1 MEQSDMEQSEGWSA
15 GETVGTQ
22 GRDVSTTKSLQS
34 EPSKPRTGLVANHD
48 NAIFDV
54 KWSDDDA
61 MIIST
66 CADLSTG
73 VWDTS
78 RTGTTYE
85 QSDRNDGLIAR
96 LRGHKA
102 SAKTSLWQG
111 PSESSCYVLRI
122 LEKLSI
128 DKRFLRRYGRYCR
141 KRRRHPYL

>member
-1 MEQSDMEQSEGWSA
+1 MASEHSYAAVGTECGAVRIFDTNKSDMEQSEGWSA
-15 GETVGTQ
+15 GETVGAHDPGVSMTQ
-22 GRDVSTTKSLQS
+22 SQRDKSF
-34 EPSKPRTGLVANHD
+34 KPRTGVVANHD

-66 CADLSTG
+66 CADLSTA

-111 PSESSCYVLRI
+111 PSKSS
-122 LEKLSI
+122 
-128 DKRFLRRYGRYCR
+128 
-141 KRRRHPYL
+141 PYHKSR